1 MEFSNQNRI
10 KKIKRTFNLACVILA
25 VTGLIFL
32 WLKMDTALLITMA
45 VFLVIIGFAQFAN
58 LCFIAFSTENGKV
71 AIRYFQAI
79 SFLKKKYESV
89 EFPNQTLYTFQ
100 IERGLGFSDL
110 TLVIKTKRGVA
121 EYPSISLAAL
131 TQNEIDQIRKAL
143 EEIVRNNRRTV

>member
-1 MEFSNQNRI
+1 MEFSNQIRI
-10 KKIKRTFNLACVILA
+10 KKIKRIFNLTCVILA
-25 VTGLIFL
+25 VAGLIFL

-58 LCFIAFSTENGKV
+58 LCFISFSTENGKV
-71 AIRYFQAI
+71 SVRYFQAV

-89 EFPNQTLYTFQ
+89 EFPHQTLYTFQ

-110 TLVIKTKRGVA
+110 TLVIRTKRGVA

-131 TQNEIDQIRKAL
+131 SQKEIDQVKKAL
-143 EEIVRNNRRTV
+143 EEIIRNNRQHA